1 MKIIH
6 TADIH
11 LGASPDPEY
20 NWSKERKEE
29 IWDTFRSLIQ
39 KVGEENADLLLIA
52 GDLFHRQP
60 LKSELKEVNDLFLQ
74 IPHTRV
80 VLMAGNHDYM
90 KKDSYYRD
98 FTWNENVTFFGSQ
111 KLERVYLKKIC
122 TYVYG
127 LSYESDEIQNA
138 LYDTCA
144 PGKEAGFHILLAH
157 GGDEKHIPIQFSKLA
172 SAGFDYVALGHIHKP
187 RTFERGMA
195 YAGTLEPVDR
205 NDFGSHGYM
214 KVILT
219 EGDSHIQFVPF
230 AKRSYIPLEICV
242 HENMTQSELEAVVRE
257 DIRQNGEENMYHLSL
272 VGVREPDLE
281 YNTNRL
287 LQQGQIVRVE
297 DYTEPALD
305 MELLH
310 QQYDG
315 TIIEAYIEQF
325 PTEPEGM
332 ELKALQYGIQAL
344 LETKRQI

>member
-111 KLERVYLKKIC
+111 KLERVYLKKIR

-138 LYDTCA
+138 LYDMCA

>member
-111 KLERVYLKKIC
+111 KLERVYLKKIR

-138 LYDTCA
+138 LYDMCA

-242 HENMTQSELEAVVRE
+242 NENMTQSELEAVVRE

>member
-11 LGASPDPEY
+11 LGASPDSEY
-20 NWSKERKEE
+20 NWSKGRKEE

-39 KVGEENADLLLIA
+39 KVGEEKADLLLIA

-60 LKSELKEVNDLFLQ
+60 LKSELKEVNYLFSR
-74 IPHTRV
+74 IPHTQV

-90 KKDSYYRD
+90 KKDSYYRN
-98 FTWNENVTFFGSQ
+98 FAWSENVTFFGSQ
-111 KLERVYLKKIC
+111 KLEKVYLKKIR

-127 LSYESDEIQNA
+127 LSYESREIRDA
-138 LYDTCA
+138 CYDMCV
-144 PGKEAGFHILLAH
+144 PGEEPGFHILLAH
-157 GGDEKHIPIQFSKLA
+157 GGDEKHIPIRFSKLA

-187 RTFERGMA
+187 RVFEHGMA

-205 NDFGSHGYM
+205 NDFGSHGY
-214 KVILT
+214 VRVSLT
-219 EGDSHIQFVPF
+219 EGDLNIRFVPF
-230 AKRSYIPLEICV
+230 ARRSYIPLEICV
-242 HENMTQSELEAVVRE
+242 NEDMAQSELEAIVKE
-257 DIRQNGEENMYHLSL
+257 DIRQNGEDNMYHLSL
-272 VGVREPDLE
+272 IGVREPDLK
-281 YNTNRL
+281 YNTDRL
-287 LQQGQIVRVE
+287 LRLGRIVSVE

-310 QQYDG
+310 RQYDG
-315 TIIEAYIEQF
+315 TIIGAYIERF
-325 PTEPEGM
+325 PREPEGI

>member
-111 KLERVYLKKIC
+111 KLERVYLKKIR

-242 HENMTQSELEAVVRE
+242 NENMTQSELEAVVRE

>member
-111 KLERVYLKKIC
+111 KLERVYLKKIR

-138 LYDTCA
+138 LYDMCA

-325 PTEPEGM
+325 PTELEVM

>member
-11 LGASPDPEY
+11 LGADPDSEY
-20 NWSKERKEE
+20 NWSKGRKEE

-39 KVGEENADLLLIA
+39 KVGKENADLLLVA

-60 LKSELKEVNDLFLQ
+60 LKSELKEVNDLFSQ
-74 IPHTRV
+74 IPRTQV

-90 KKDSYYRD
+90 KNDSYYRE
-98 FTWNENVTFFGSQ
+98 FEWNENVTFFGSQ
-111 KLERVYLKKIC
+111 KMGRVYLKKIR

-127 LSYESDEIQNA
+127 LSYENREITDA
-138 LYDTCA
+138 CYDACM
-144 PGKEAGFHILLAH
+144 PGKHAGFHILLAH
-157 GGDEKHIPIQFSKLA
+157 GGDADHIPIKFSKLA

-187 RTFERGMA
+187 RTFDRGMA

-214 KVILT
+214 KVLLT
-219 EGDSHIQFVPF
+219 DGNLHIQFVPF

-242 HENMTQSELEAVVRE
+242 DEQMTQSELEAVVKE

-272 VGVREPDLE
+272 VGVRDPDLQ
-281 YNTNRL
+281 YQTDRL
-287 LQQGQIVRVE
+287 LEQGRIVSVE

-310 QQYDG
+310 RQYEG
-315 TIIEAYIEQF
+315 TIVGAYIEQF
-325 PTEPEGM
+325 TKAPEGT
-332 ELKALQYGIQAL
+332 ELKALHYGIQAL
-344 LETKRQI
+344 LGTKRKI

>member
-11 LGASPDPEY
+11 LGASPDSEY
-20 NWSKERKEE
+20 DWSKGRKEE
-29 IWDTFRSLIQ
+29 IWDTFRSLIR
-39 KVGEENADLLLIA
+39 KTGEEKADLLLIA

-60 LKSELKEVNDLFLQ
+60 LKSELKEVNYLFSQ
-74 IPHTRV
+74 IPHTQV

-90 KKDSYYRD
+90 KKDSYYRN
-98 FTWNENVTFFGSQ
+98 FKWNENVTFFGSQ
-111 KLERVYLKKIC
+111 KLERVYLKKIH

-127 LSYESDEIQNA
+127 LSYESREIRDACYDE
-138 LYDTCA
+138 CV
-144 PGKEAGFHILLAH
+144 PGKEAGYHILLAH
-157 GGDEKHIPIQFSKLA
+157 GGDEKHIPIRFSKLA

-187 RTFERGMA
+187 RTFDRGMA

-205 NDFGSHGYM
+205 NDFGSHGYV
-214 KVILT
+214 KVLLT
-219 EGDSHIQFVPF
+219 ESASHVQFVPF

-242 HENMTQSELEAVVRE
+242 DENMAQSKLEEIVRE
-257 DIRQNGEENMYHLSL
+257 DIRQNGEKNIYHLSL
-272 VGVREPDLE
+272 VGVRDPDLE

-287 LQQGQIVRVE
+287 LHQGRIVSVE

-305 MELLH
+305 IHLLH

-315 TIIEAYIEQF
+315 TVIGAYIEQF
-325 PTEPEGM
+325 PREPEGM

-344 LETKRQI
+344 LETKRQV

>member
-111 KLERVYLKKIC
+111 KLERVYLKKIR

-242 HENMTQSELEAVVRE
+242 HENMTQSELEAVVLE
-257 DIRQNGEENMYHLSL
+257 DFRQNGEENMYHLSL

>member
-111 KLERVYLKKIC
+111 KLERVYLKKIR

-344 LETKRQI
+344 LEAKRQI

>member
-60 LKSELKEVNDLFLQ
+60 LKRELKEVNDLFLQ
-74 IPHTRV
+74 IPNTQV

-90 KKDSYYRD
+90 KEDSYYRN
-98 FTWNENVTFFGSQ
+98 FKWNKNVTFFGNQ
-111 KLERVYLKKIC
+111 KLERVYLRKIR

-127 LSYESDEIQNA
+127 LSYESREIREGC
-138 LYDTCA
+138 YDACV
-144 PGKEAGFHILLAH
+144 PEKKAGFHILLAH
-157 GGDEKHIPIQFSKLA
+157 GGDEKHIPIQFSELA

-205 NDFGSHGYM
+205 NDFGSHGYV

-219 EGDSHIQFVPF
+219 DGDSHIQFVPF

-242 HENMTQSELEAVVRE
+242 NESMAQAELEDVMRE
-257 DIRQNGEENMYHLSL
+257 NILQNGEENMYHLSL
-272 VGVREPDLE
+272 VGVRDPDME
-281 YNTNRL
+281 YNTSRL
-287 LQQGQIVRVE
+287 LHQGRIVSVE

-305 MELLH
+305 MGLLH

-315 TIIEAYIEQF
+315 TIIGAYIEQF
-325 PTEPEGM
+325 SGEPEGM
-332 ELKALQYGIQAL
+332 ELKALQYGIQTL
-344 LETKRQI
+344 LETKRKI

>member
-111 KLERVYLKKIC
+111 KLERVYLKKIR

>member
-11 LGASPDPEY
+11 LGASPDSEY
-20 NWSKERKEE
+20 NWSKGRKEE

-39 KVGEENADLLLIA
+39 KVGEEKADLLLIA

-60 LKSELKEVNDLFLQ
+60 LKSELKEVNYLFSR
-74 IPHTRV
+74 IPHTQV

-90 KKDSYYRD
+90 KKDSYYRN
-98 FTWNENVTFFGSQ
+98 FAWSENVTFFVSQ
-111 KLERVYLKKIC
+111 KLEKVYLKKIR

-127 LSYESDEIQNA
+127 FSYESREIRDA
-138 LYDTCA
+138 CYDMCV
-144 PGKEAGFHILLAH
+144 PGEEPGFHILLAH
-157 GGDEKHIPIQFSKLA
+157 GGDEKHIPIRFSKLA

-187 RTFERGMA
+187 RVFERGMA

-205 NDFGSHGYM
+205 NDFGSHGY
-214 KVILT
+214 VSVSLT
-219 EGDSHIQFVPF
+219 EGDLNIRFVPF
-230 AKRSYIPLEICV
+230 ARRSYIPLEICV
-242 HENMTQSELEAVVRE
+242 NEDMAQSELEAIVKE
-257 DIRQNGEENMYHLSL
+257 DIRQNGEDNMYHLSL
-272 VGVREPDLE
+272 IGVREPDLK
-281 YNTNRL
+281 YNTDRL
-287 LQQGQIVRVE
+287 LRLGRIVSVE

-310 QQYDG
+310 RQYDG
-315 TIIEAYIEQF
+315 TIIGAYIERF
-325 PTEPEGM
+325 PREPEGI